1 MGCRRKNTKES
12 KIGEIH
18 NMIYKTFTI
27 QFPNNMGAIADIF
40 ENDINQV
47 ILQKLQKII
56 GHIEEDK

>member
-1 MGCRRKNTKES
+1 
-12 KIGEIH
+12 
-18 NMIYKTFTI
+18 MIYKTFTI